1 MLTVQNVFY
10 DPLGDSC
17 ATSIVRIY
25 EALRDQLERQAKH
38 LPLQR
43 GLLGFLFPNVYMS
56 YLYLNVDALLCITPP
71 FYELMK
77 LLSMQQAGTTD
88 TGPPQMTF
96 VSA

>member
-1 MLTVQNVFY
+1 MLPVQNVFY
-10 DPLGDSC
+10 ESLGNSC
-17 ATSIVRIY
+17 ARSIVRNH
-25 EALRDQLERQAKH
+25 EVLRDQLERQAKH

-43 GLLGFLFPNVYMS
+43 GLLGFLVFNVYLW
-56 YLYLNVDALLCITPP
+56 YLDVDALLSITPP

-88 TGPPQMTF
+88 TGTPRMTC